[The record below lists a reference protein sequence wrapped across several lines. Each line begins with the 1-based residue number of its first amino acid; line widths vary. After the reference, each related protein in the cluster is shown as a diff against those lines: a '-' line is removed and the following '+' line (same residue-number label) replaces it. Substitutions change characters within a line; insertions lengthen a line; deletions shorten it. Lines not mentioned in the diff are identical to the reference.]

1 MAELFNTSTPIYL
14 QLCERIKNRIIRGEI
29 GIGDRLPS
37 VRDLAI
43 DSGVNPN
50 TVQRTYR
57 ELEEMGIVEKRR
69 GQGTYVTE
77 NQEML
82 GRMRDELKERHISV
96 FVREMSDMGY
106 TAEEM
111 LEGLQHYF
119 EKNCAGEE
127 RQ

>member
-1 MAELFNTSTPIYL
+1 MAETFNPSVPIYL

-29 GIGDRLPS
+29 GVGERLPS

-57 ELEEMGIVEKRR
+57 ELEEEGIVEKRR

-77 NQEML
+77 NQETL
-82 GRMRDELKERHISV
+82 GRMRNELKERHISA
-96 FVREMSDMGY
+96 FVREMNEMGY
-106 TAEEM
+106 SEAEM
-111 LEGLQHYF
+111 LEGLKHYF
-119 EKNCAGEE
+119 DEE
-127 RQ
+127 CTKEGNQ

>member
-1 MAELFNTSTPIYL
+1 MAETFNPSTPIYL

-29 GIGDRLPS
+29 GIGERLPS

-77 NQEML
+77 NTTIL
-82 GRMRDELKERHISV
+82 DRVRDELKEAHIKA
-96 FVREMSDMGY
+96 FVHEMREMGY
-106 TAEEM
+106 SVSEM
-111 LEGLQHYF
+111 LDGLNQYL
-119 EKNCAGEE
+119 ENIRRE
-127 RQ
+127 RDE